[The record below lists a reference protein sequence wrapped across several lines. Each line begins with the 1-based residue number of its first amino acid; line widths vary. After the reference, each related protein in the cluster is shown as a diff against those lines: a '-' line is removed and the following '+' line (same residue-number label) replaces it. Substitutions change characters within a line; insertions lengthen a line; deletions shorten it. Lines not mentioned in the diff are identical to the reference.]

1 VILTVVVLSALAA
14 LSFGLSIWQFA
25 AAMGFGLQV
34 GTRCR
39 ASGPTGRSA
48 LPGSREGAMPSVSVL
63 KPLQGCDAE
72 TRECL
77 RSWLTQ
83 VGTADVEVLFGVEN
97 EDDPVCE
104 IVRGLIKE
112 HPRCV
117 AQLVI
122 CAERLGPNPK
132 VSKLAQLARLARHEV
147 ICASDADVRVAPD
160 FLACATAQLNDP
172 NVGLVNCF
180 YRFANSTTFAM
191 RWESFA
197 VNADF
202 WGQVLQSVA
211 LKPMDFALGA
221 VMIAPRARLECIGG
235 FDALVEFLADD
246 YELGQRI
253 AQSGAR
259 VALAPVVVDCWT
271 GPMRFAEVWAHQLR
285 WARTIRVCRP
295 GPYFLSIL
303 GNATFWPL
311 LLALAAP
318 SALVTGLV
326 ATGLVWRMAQGFVME
341 RKFTGRGR
349 IDSLWMALVKD
360 ILQVGL
366 WAAAFA
372 GRQVL
377 WRGERMRVDAKG
389 RLARQ
394 LPGQSV

>member
-1 VILTVVVLSALAA
+1 MTLRLLA
-14 LSFGLSIWQFA
+14 LSVLATLSVGLSIWQFV
-25 AAMGFGLQV
+25 AAMGFPLHRRE
-34 GTRCR
+34 TR
-39 ASGPTGRSA
+39 AES
-48 LPGSREGAMPSVSVL
+48 MPRVSVL

-83 VGTADVEVLFGVEN
+83 VGAADVEVLFGVDS

-104 IVRGLIKE
+104 MVRGLIREYPQRAAK
-112 HPRCV
+112 
-117 AQLVI
+117 LVV

-132 VSKLAQLARLARHEV
+132 VSKLAQLARLAEHEV
-147 ICASDADVRVAPD
+147 ICASDADVRVPPD
-160 FLACATAQLNDP
+160 FLACATAPLNDP

-180 YRFANSTTFAM
+180 YRFANPTTFAM
-191 RWESFA
+191 RWEAFA

-253 AQSGAR
+253 AQGGAR
-259 VALAPVVVDCWT
+259 LALAPVVVDCWT

-311 LLALAAP
+311 CLVLAAP
-318 SALVTGLV
+318 SALVTGAV
-326 ATGLVWRMAQGFVME
+326 AIALVWRMAQGLVME
-341 RKFTGRGR
+341 RKFAGRGR

-372 GRQVL
+372 GRQVV

-389 RLARQ
+389 RLVRHER
-394 LPGQSV
+394 

>member
-1 VILTVVVLSALAA
+1 
-14 LSFGLSIWQFA
+14 
-25 AAMGFGLQV
+25 MGFPLHRREARA
-34 GTRCR
+34 GT
-39 ASGPTGRSA
+39 
-48 LPGSREGAMPSVSVL
+48 MPRVSVL
-63 KPLQGCDAE
+63 KPLQGCDVE

-83 VGTADVEVLFGVEN
+83 SGAADVEVLFGVDS

-104 IVRGLIKE
+104 MVRGLMRE
-112 HPRCV
+112 HPER
-117 AQLVI
+117 AAKLVI

-132 VSKLAQLARLARHEV
+132 VSKLAQLARVAKHEV
-147 ICASDADVRVAPD
+147 ICASDADVRVPPD
-160 FLACATAQLNDP
+160 FLVCATAPLNDP

-180 YRFANSTTFAM
+180 YRFANPTTFAM

-259 VALAPVVVDCWT
+259 VALGPVVVDCWT

-303 GNATFWPL
+303 GNATLWPGL
-311 LLALAAP
+311 LGLA
-318 SALVTGLV
+318 SHSGFGTGMV
-326 ATGLVWRMAQGFVME
+326 ATAVAWRMAQGFLME
-341 RKFTGRGR
+341 RKFTSRGR

-377 WRGERMRVDAKG
+377 WRGERMRVNANG
-389 RLARQ
+389 RLARH
-394 LPGQSV
+394 